1 MKTLVFLIMTSMLPI
16 TLGYQTTAGAPIV
29 TVKISD
35 DLKVDKSYQG
45 AVEVKVKKSNG
56 QPVAN
61 KLVEVS
67 AVTNTATLI
76 SKRALTNSKGIAT
89 FDLNTGAASG
99 VFSLKATIDGKEYD
113 TEQLSEAAREQ
124 LASIQLVDQ
133 KLAQLQQEAAILQTA
148 RNAYAQALQA
158 ELPKES

>member
-1 MKTLVFLIMTSMLPI
+1 M
-16 TLGYQTTAGAPIV
+16 
-29 TVKISD
+29 
-35 DLKVDKSYQG
+35 
-45 AVEVKVKKSNG
+45 
-56 QPVAN
+56 
-61 KLVEVS
+61 
-67 AVTNTATLI
+67 ATL
-76 SKRALTNSKGIAT
+76 N
-89 FDLNTGAASG
+89 
-99 VFSLKATIDGKEYD
+99 IDGKEYD